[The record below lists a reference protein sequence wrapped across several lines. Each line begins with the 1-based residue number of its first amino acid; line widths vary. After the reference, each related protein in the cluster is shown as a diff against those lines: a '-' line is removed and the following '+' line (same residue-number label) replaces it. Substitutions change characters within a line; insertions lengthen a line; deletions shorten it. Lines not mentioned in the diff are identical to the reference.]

1 MTMTP
6 TPVTVTHFTAMNGQ
20 PISNI
25 WSDLN
30 RSWNWDGWLGQVE
43 GHPEVGTI
51 IQRWDGPCVVTRAT
65 AGAFLEA
72 A

>member
-1 MTMTP
+1 MAP
-6 TPVTVTHFTAMNGQ
+6 TPVTVTHFTDLSGQ

-30 RSWNWDGWLGQVE
+30 RGWNWDGWLGQVE
-43 GHPEVGTI
+43 GHPEAGTI
-51 IQRWDGPCVVTRAT
+51 IERWDGPCIITRAL